1 MKNEIKGFLKRN
13 IYFST
18 AKNLNYIFD
27 KELKNKSISITFFVL
42 ISVFIDLVG
51 LSLIFPV
58 IMIALDVDVLLSN
71 KYILFAYNYFEF
83 SSIKKFLV
91 FFVSTI
97 FLFFFLKICYLFISK
112 RNKLILVYLFA
123 RDLH

>member
-51 LSLIFPV
+51 L
-58 IMIALDVDVLLSN
+58 
-71 KYILFAYNYFEF
+71 
-83 SSIKKFLV
+83 
-91 FFVSTI
+91 
-97 FLFFFLKICYLFISK
+97 
-112 RNKLILVYLFA
+112 
-123 RDLH
+123 